1 MLESSTRVVR
11 PPFRA
16 SRRGFT
22 LIELLVVVF
31 ILAILIALLLPFVQ
45 SARRAARLSALSSQS
60 QTQYGF
66 GPNMAQENAARTAKA
81 QAEGRPSEK
90 LPLARVQ
97 AFSATVELTPRLS
110 VGTASPESIYEAR
123 FTGKIRAVNPRPEA
137 GECELE
143 LPLPPQVISLSDLTI
158 TAGGKPSEM
167 VALRDGKLAWR
178 GGLAAE
184 PSLLDVA
191 YTAVGKGLY
200 ELSVPPGG
208 ILDQF
213 DVSMVTKGSDVR
225 LLELSL
231 QPTKL
236 ARQAGSTTYTW
247 AYQRLL
253 FGQPVR
259 VDVLGISPIDRLGEL
274 TWLGPFSVLVFGL
287 TVGLVV
293 RASSVPQFNL
303 WMLLLTVGTF
313 AGAYP
318 LMYFAQEYI
327 ALGPAVLISA
337 GFALAVIGVLAV
349 RLMGVWRA
357 LAGVLFPASAIL
369 AITLAAAIWPALQG
383 ILLTIEVLG
392 FFIAA
397 MLLLAKIRAAAIASP
412 AAEPQVPSPPEELA

>member
-1 MLESSTRVVR
+1 MRTLSSQSAL
-11 PPFRA
+11 PMCHA

-31 ILAILIALLLPFVQ
+31 ILAILIALLLPAVQ
-45 SARRAARLSALSSQS
+45 MARQASLRSKMASQN
-60 QTQYGF
+60 QYGF
-66 GPNMAQENAARTAKA
+66 GPNMAQENQLRAAKTGP
-81 QAEGRPSEK
+81 EGRPAEK
-90 LPLARVQ
+90 LPLALVQ
-97 AFSATVELTPRLS
+97 TFMANVALTPRLS

-123 FTGKIRAVNPRPEA
+123 FTGKIQAVGPRPG

-143 LPLPPQVISLSDLTI
+143 LPLPPQVISLAELRI
-158 TAGGKPSEM
+158 TAGDTPSEK
-167 VALRDGKLAWR
+167 VALRDNKLIWR
-178 GGLAAE
+178 GALTSE
-184 PSLLDVA
+184 PTLLEVA
-191 YTAVGKGLY
+191 YTAVGKGVY

-208 ILDQF
+208 ILDTF
-213 DVSMVTKGSDVR
+213 DVSMEAKGSDVR

-236 ARQAGSTTYTW
+236 ARRAGSTTYTW

-259 VDVLGISPIDRLGEL
+259 LDVLGIAPIDRLGEL
-274 TWLGPFSVLVFGL
+274 TWLGPLSVFVFGL
-287 TVGLVV
+287 MVGLVI
-293 RASSVPQFNL
+293 RAASVPRYDL

-337 GFALAVIGVLAV
+337 GFALTIIGVLAV
-349 RLMGVWRA
+349 TLMGVWLA
-357 LAGVLFPASAIL
+357 LGGVLLPATAIL
-369 AITLAAAIWPALQG
+369 AVTLTAAVWPALQG
-383 ILLTIEVLG
+383 ILLTIELLG

-397 MLLLAKIRAAAIASP
+397 MLLLARIRAATMAPQAARQDVAS
-412 AAEPQVPSPPEELA
+412 AAEGTA

>member
-1 MLESSTRVVR
+1 MSH
-11 PPFRA
+11 A
-16 SRRGFT
+16 SRRAFT

-31 ILAILIALLLPFVQ
+31 ILAVLIALVLPAVQ
-45 SARRAARLSALSSQS
+45 KARQASVLSKLSSQS
-60 QTQYGF
+60 QYGF
-66 GPNMAQENAARTAKA
+66 GPNMAQENLARAAKTPGEGKP
-81 QAEGRPSEK
+81 AER
-90 LPLARVQ
+90 LALARVQ
-97 AFSATVELTPRLS
+97 TYSATVVLTPRLS

-123 FTGKIRAVNPRPEA
+123 FSGKIRVVSPRPEA
-137 GECELE
+137 GDCELE
-143 LPLPPQVISLSDLTI
+143 LPLPPQVISLADLTI

-167 VALRDGKLAWR
+167 VALREGKLIWR
-178 GGLAAE
+178 GAAAAE
-184 PSLLDVA
+184 PTQLDVA

-200 ELSVPPGG
+200 ELTVPPGG

-213 DVSMVTKGSDVR
+213 DVSMEAKGSDVR

-259 VDVLGISPIDRLGEL
+259 VDVLGIAPIDRLGEL

-287 TVGLVV
+287 TLGLVV
-293 RASSVPQFNL
+293 RASAVPRFDL
-303 WMLLLTVGTF
+303 SMLLLSVGTF

-327 ALGPAVLISA
+327 ALGPAVMISA
-337 GFALAVIGVLAV
+337 GFALAVIGVLAGK
-349 RLMGVWRA
+349 LMGVWRA
-357 LAGVLFPASAIL
+357 LAGVLLPAATIL
-369 AITLAAAIWPALQG
+369 AITLAAAVWPGLQG
-383 ILLTIEVLG
+383 ILLTVEVLG

-412 AAEPQVPSPPEELA
+412 ARVQEIPSAPEELA

>member
-1 MLESSTRVVR
+1 MLEPSSR
-11 PPFRA
+11 PAHPTSHV
-16 SRRGFT
+16 SRRAFT

-31 ILAILIALLLPFVQ
+31 ILAVLIALVLPAVQ
-45 SARRAARLSALSSQS
+45 SARQASVRSKLANQA
-60 QTQYGF
+60 QYGF
-66 GPNMAQENAARTAKA
+66 GQNMAQESRARAAKA
-81 QAEGRPSEK
+81 EAEGRPADK
-90 LPLARVQ
+90 FLPARVQ
-97 AFSATVELTPRLS
+97 TFIATVVLTPRLS
-110 VGTASPESIYEAR
+110 VGTASPESIYEAQ

-143 LPLPPQVISLSDLTI
+143 LPLPPQIISLADLTI

-167 VALRDGKLAWR
+167 VALRDGKLVWR
-178 GGLAAE
+178 GALTAE
-184 PSLLDVA
+184 PTLLDVA

-208 ILDQF
+208 ILDQL
-213 DVSMVTKGSDVR
+213 DVSLEAKGSDVR

-236 ARQAGSTTYTW
+236 ARQSGSTTYTW

-259 VDVLGISPIDRLGEL
+259 LDVLGIAPIDRLGEL
-274 TWLGPFSVLVFGL
+274 TWLGPLSVLVFGL
-287 TVGLVV
+287 MVGLVV
-293 RASSVPQFNL
+293 RAASVPRFDL
-303 WMLLLTVGTF
+303 WMLLLAVGTF

-337 GFALAVIGVLAV
+337 GFALTVIGVLAV
-349 RLMGVWRA
+349 TFMGIWLA
-357 LAGVLFPASAIL
+357 LGGVLLPATAIL
-369 AITLAAAIWPALQG
+369 VVTLTAAIWPALQG
-383 ILLTIEVLG
+383 ILLTVEALG

-397 MLLLAKIRAAAIASP
+397 MLLLARIRAAAIA
-412 AAEPQVPSPPEELA
+412 PPVGGQEIASAPEQLA